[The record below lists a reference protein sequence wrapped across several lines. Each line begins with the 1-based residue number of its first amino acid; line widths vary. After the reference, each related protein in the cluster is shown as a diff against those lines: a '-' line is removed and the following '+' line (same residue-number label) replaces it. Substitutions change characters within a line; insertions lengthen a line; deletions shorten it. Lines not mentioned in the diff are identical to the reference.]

1 MVKEN
6 FDNRSLTAEV
16 IDKNQWLFYPPLVF
30 GKTASF
36 GGDIGGLGAVL
47 PAGPG
52 AHPLVRG
59 SGGEAPQK
67 LKAFCFTFF
76 SEARAEIK
84 RFDRF

>member
-16 IDKNQWLFYPPLVF
+16 IDKNQWLFYPPLVL

-36 GGDIGGLGAVL
+36 GGDIGSLGAVL

-59 SGGEAPQK
+59 SGGRSPTEAESLLFQ
-67 LKAFCFTFF
+67 FF
-76 SEARAEIK
+76 
-84 RFDRF
+84 F